1 MREHSLS
8 RILAVLGVR
17 AETPEVEADEFR
29 RIRLLWRLKQ
39 EEAMIMRG
47 RRSGSALNI
56 VSRAMVDG
64 VCHYEIKMPFPKNI
78 PLGYHSLSLEASGPR
93 GSQQATMT
101 VIVAP
106 DRGYLHSR
114 VKGSRRAW
122 RIEAGPSESNW
133 EDWAKLDRVQQLA
146 AVMRPQR
153 NPGGRRA

>member
-1 MREHSLS
+1 
-8 RILAVLGVR
+8 
-17 AETPEVEADEFR
+17 
-29 RIRLLWRLKQ
+29 
-39 EEAMIMRG
+39 
-47 RRSGSALNI
+47 
-56 VSRAMVDG
+56 MVDG

-78 PLGYHSLSLEASGPR
+78 PLGYHSLFLEASGPR

-133 EDWAKLDRVQQLA
+133 EDWAKPDRVQQLA
-146 AVMRPQR
+146 AVMRAR
-153 NPGGRRA
+153 RDPGGRRA